1 MTSFTHPL
9 VAFSE
14 PARAGASWARTLVGL
29 LLCGLFIF
37 GFVQFARVGMAYTL
51 FGQEGAIALRDQ
63 AAAAAEFSSPATPL
77 GVMLIL
83 GAFMAVW
90 PALWLVLPVV
100 HRRPAKTLFGPSGEV
115 NWRHF
120 RIGLGAALILGAG
133 AWAPLLIVY
142 APELDRFG
150 PLRSWA
156 VVALFAL
163 PFVFVQCAAEELLFR
178 GYLLQQFAARSMSVL
193 GWSVLPSLLF
203 AMAHPTGES
212 AIGISWF
219 HFIFGLVMAAVTS
232 RTANI
237 GAAFGLHFGN
247 NIINILI
254 VAPADMISGL
264 ALFAVPAEIDTTLPR
279 VIYVAIM
286 FIGAAIFMALMDV
299 RFVKQWRAARR
310 AEGKDVDGLRPWM
323 PGRRRRRVAAE

>member
-150 PLRSWA
+150 PLR
-156 VVALFAL
+156 
-163 PFVFVQCAAEELLFR
+163 
-178 GYLLQQFAARSMSVL
+178 
-193 GWSVLPSLLF
+193 
-203 AMAHPTGES
+203 
-212 AIGISWF
+212 
-219 HFIFGLVMAAVTS
+219 
-232 RTANI
+232 
-237 GAAFGLHFGN
+237 
-247 NIINILI
+247 
-254 VAPADMISGL
+254 
-264 ALFAVPAEIDTTLPR
+264 
-279 VIYVAIM
+279 
-286 FIGAAIFMALMDV
+286 
-299 RFVKQWRAARR
+299 
-310 AEGKDVDGLRPWM
+310 
-323 PGRRRRRVAAE
+323 